1 MAGNKNESADAT
13 AEMKNMHK
21 KDSVRGL
28 WDCLGAKC
36 STILSFNRV

>member
-13 AEMKNMHK
+13 EEMKNMRK